1 MSITVSGLGSGLDY
15 DSWIKELVAIKQAD
29 IDAVSSNVKFV
40 TKQESTLSTVQEDYE
55 NFLKAVQTFTDALS
69 TNDVFNSK
77 VVTSSSDAIKATVTS
92 KATIQDVSV
101 TVSQLATGTE
111 AKSTYPVASYATPT
125 TKLGE
130 ISNGSFKEGSFTI
143 YVDGQANKINLT
155 SNNTLQDVLN
165 TIGTTTGTGWAG
177 VTATLSDKGILNI
190 TNDGTHTVTVGS
202 TSDTSNFSKLMSLTK
217 TAANTYE
224 SSKSI
229 FDTNTTTAI
238 KDTTFSTST
247 GSDIQ
252 VGTGNFY
259 INDTE
264 FTIGASTSL
273 DDIINTINS
282 SKAGVNAVWNSNTGT
297 LSLTADEE
305 GAINIDIEAGS
316 SNFTNVMGLTQGGAI
331 IPEAQTLGTNAI
343 FTVNGTT
350 ITSSSNTVGSE
361 VTGIKGLT
369 LELNST
375 TSTTNKISVAQDTT
389 AITNALNSLV
399 NAFNTVIKDTDDATG
414 TDGYLY
420 GESILNSVRNKMRK
434 LITSA
439 VEGEDGYKTLSSIG
453 ISTGAI
459 GTSVKS
465 DTNKLTIDSQ
475 KLADVLAKDPNAVK
489 TLLVGDDNSKGVLTD
504 IETILDGFTNAAN
517 GYFVTKDKS
526 YEDQIKRLN
535 NKIDKMDS
543 NLEDYQKKLNAK
555 FSAMD
560 QLISAMQKSASIFD
574 SYFNNKNKNS

>member
-77 VVTSSSDAIKATVTS
+77 VVTSSSDAITATVTS

-101 TVSQLATGTE
+101 TVSQLATGTKAE
-111 AKSTYPVASYATPT
+111 SGDPVASYVTAS
-125 TKLGE
+125 TKLSE

-143 YVDGQANKINLT
+143 YVDGQANKIDLT
-155 SNNTLQDVLN
+155 SSNTLQDVLN

-177 VTATLSDKGILNI
+177 VTATLSEDGKLNI
-190 TNDGTHTVTVGS
+190 TADGTHTVTVGS

-238 KDTTFSTST
+238 KDTTFATST
-247 GSDIQ
+247 GDIQ
-252 VGTGNFY
+252 VSTGNFY

-297 LSLTADEE
+297 FSLTADEE

-316 SNFTNVMGLTQGGAI
+316 SNFTDVMGLTKEGAI
-331 IPEAQTLGTNAI
+331 IPESQNLGTNAV
-343 FTVNGTT
+343 FTINGTT

-489 TLLVGDDNSKGVLTD
+489 TLLVGDDDSKGVLTD

-535 NKIDKMDS
+535 KKIDKMDS

-574 SYFNNKNKNS
+574 SYFNNKNKDS

>member
-77 VVTSSSDAIKATVTS
+77 VVTSSSDAITATVTS

-190 TNDGTHTVTVGS
+190 TADGVHTVTVGS

-238 KDTTFSTST
+238 KDTTFATST

-252 VGTGNFY
+252 VSTGNFY

-273 DDIINTINS
+273 EDIINTINS

-297 LSLTADEE
+297 LGLTADEE

-316 SNFTNVMGLTQGGAI
+316 SNFTDVMGLTKEGAI

-369 LELNST
+369 LELTST

-453 ISTGAI
+453 ITTGAI

-535 NKIDKMDS
+535 KKIDKMDS